1 MAGVWGRQLY
11 GGMVCFWLLYYPF
24 VLALGA
30 LVDPRELVCSQRSLQ
45 FMLPPGQ
52 AGEGSLALTAW
63 DVAGKLHAL
72 QNDSSCGVW
81 VSQAA
86 DGSRTVGASY
96 GGCYVSEWVSDLLA
110 PALGSVLAALPA
122 LMSVG
127 LSPQDGGYLMVVGVE
142 GMAAGGRRALHE
154 EKVLRC
160 PRSLPALD
168 APSPDVCA
176 AIQSQDRLP
185 CASPPIARGVCEEQG
200 CCYNPSDRV
209 KPCYYGNTV
218 TAQCTPDGHFSL
230 VVSRAVTLPPL
241 ILDSVHLANGRGAGC
256 VPVGQNNAFVLF
268 RFPLSACGTTFQ
280 MAGDQGVYENEL
292 VASRDVR
299 TWSLGSITRDSTFR
313 LQVRCSYSISGN
325 FLPLSVQVFTLP
337 PPPGVSQPGP
347 LVLELR
353 IATEQSYG
361 FFYED
366 RDYPVVKLLQDPIYV
381 EVRILQRTDP
391 DLVLVLHQCWATP
404 STNPQQQPQWP
415 ILVDGCP
422 YTGDNYRT
430 QLVPVGATL
439 GLQFPSHHQR
449 FIIRTFTFMES
460 ASQRVLTGPVYLHC
474 SASVCQPS
482 RLEPCTLSC
491 PAGARGKRSS
501 EQHLQDGL
509 SHITSQGPVFLLQ
522 ARQKREVSPELGS
535 SRNTGAAW
543 ILALAGVVL
552 MGALCVM
559 LMAIMQ
565 GRWRKQS
572 L

>member
-1 MAGVWGRQLY
+1 MGHWQESSMAGVWCGLY
-11 GGMVCFWLLYYPF
+11 GGVLCFWLLYCPF
-24 VLALGA
+24 ALALGA
-30 LVDPRELVCSQRSLQ
+30 LGEPKELVCGQRSLQ
-45 FMLPPGQ
+45 FMLHPGQ
-52 AGEGSLALTAW
+52 AGVDSLALTAW
-63 DVAGKLHAL
+63 DTAGKLHAL

-96 GGCYVSEWVSDLLA
+96 AGCYVSEW
-110 PALGSVLAALPA
+110 
-122 LMSVG
+122 
-127 LSPQDGGYLMVVGVE
+127 DGGHLMVVGVE

-176 AIQSQDRLP
+176 AIQSQVRLP
-185 CASPPIARGVCEEQG
+185 CGSPPIARGVCEEQG

-218 TAQCTPDGHFSL
+218 TAQCTPDGQFSL

-268 RFPLSACGTTFQ
+268 RFPLSACGTTFR
-280 MAGDQGVYENEL
+280 MVGDQGVYETEL
-292 VASRDVR
+292 VADRDVK
-299 TWSLGSITRDSTFR
+299 TWTLGSITRDSTFR
-313 LQVRCSYSISGN
+313 LHVRCSYSISGN

-337 PPPGVSQPGP
+337 PPPAVSQPGP
-347 LVLELR
+347 LMLELR
-353 IATEQSYG
+353 IATEQNYGSY
-361 FFYED
+361 YAD
-366 RDYPVVKLLQDPIYV
+366 QDYPVVKVLRDPIYV

-391 DLVLVLHQCWATP
+391 DLVLVLHDCWATP
-404 STNPQQQPQWP
+404 STNPQQQLQWP

-430 QLVPVGATL
+430 QLVPVGAAS

-449 FIIRTFTFMES
+449 FIVRTFTFVES

-491 PAGARGKRSS
+491 PAGARGRRSS

-522 ARQKREVSPELGS
+522 ARLKREVSSELGS
-535 SRNTGAAW
+535 PRNSGAAW
-543 ILALAGVVL
+543 ILALAGVML

-565 GRWRKQS
+565 GRWRNTACEICVIQ
-572 L
+572 

>member
-1 MAGVWGRQLY
+1 MAGVWCECY
-11 GGMVCFWLLYYPF
+11 GGVVCFWLLYCSF
-24 VLALGA
+24 ALG
-30 LVDPRELVCSQRSLQ
+30 DPRELVCGQRSLQ
-45 FMLPPGQ
+45 FMLHPGQ
-52 AGEGSLALTAW
+52 AGVDSLALTAW

-96 GGCYVSEWVSDLLA
+96 AGCYVSEW
-110 PALGSVLAALPA
+110 
-122 LMSVG
+122 
-127 LSPQDGGYLMVVGVE
+127 DGGYLMVVSVE
-142 GMAAGGRRALHE
+142 GMAAGERRALHE

-185 CASPPIARGVCEEQG
+185 CGSSPIDRGVCEEQG

-218 TAQCTPDGHFSL
+218 TAQCTPDGHFFL

-241 ILDSVHLANGRGAGC
+241 ILDSVHLANGHGAGC

-313 LQVRCSYSISGN
+313 LHVRCSYSISGN

-361 FFYED
+361 SFYAD
-366 RDYPVVKLLQDPIYV
+366 RDYPVVKVLQDPIYV
-381 EVRILQRTDP
+381 EVQILQRTDP

-422 YTGDNYRT
+422 YTGDNYHT
-430 QLVPVGATL
+430 QLVPVGATS

-474 SASVCQPS
+474 SASVCRSS
-482 RLEPCTLSC
+482 RLEPCTHSC
-491 PAGARGKRSS
+491 PAGARGRRSS

-522 ARQKREVSPELGS
+522 AKLKREVSPELGS

-543 ILALAGVVL
+543 ILALAGVML

-565 GRWRKQS
+565 GRWRNTACEIHVIQ
-572 L
+572 

>member
-1 MAGVWGRQLY
+1 MGHWQESSMAGVWCGLY
-11 GGMVCFWLLYYPF
+11 GGVLCFWLLYCPF
-24 VLALGA
+24 ALALGA
-30 LVDPRELVCSQRSLQ
+30 LGEPKELVCGQRSLQ
-45 FMLPPGQ
+45 FMLHPGQ
-52 AGEGSLALTAW
+52 AGVDSLALTAW
-63 DVAGKLHAL
+63 DTAGKLHAL

-96 GGCYVSEWVSDLLA
+96 AGCYVSEW
-110 PALGSVLAALPA
+110 
-122 LMSVG
+122 
-127 LSPQDGGYLMVVGVE
+127 DGGHLMVVGVE

-185 CASPPIARGVCEEQG
+185 CGSPPIARGVCEEQG

-218 TAQCTPDGHFSL
+218 TAQCTPDGQFSL

-268 RFPLSACGTTFQ
+268 RFPLSACGTTFR
-280 MAGDQGVYENEL
+280 MVGDQGVYETEL
-292 VASRDVR
+292 VADRDVK
-299 TWSLGSITRDSTFR
+299 TWTLGSITRDSTFR
-313 LQVRCSYSISGN
+313 LHVRCSYSISGN

-337 PPPGVSQPGP
+337 PPPAVSQPGP
-347 LVLELR
+347 LMLELR
-353 IATEQSYG
+353 IATEQNYGSY
-361 FFYED
+361 YAD
-366 RDYPVVKLLQDPIYV
+366 QDYPVVKVLRDPIYV

-391 DLVLVLHQCWATP
+391 DLVLVLHDCWATP

-430 QLVPVGATL
+430 QLVPVGAAS

-449 FIIRTFTFMES
+449 FIVRTFTFVES

-474 SASVCQPS
+474 SASMCWPS
-482 RLEPCTLSC
+482 RLESCTISC
-491 PAGARGKRSS
+491 PAGARGRRSS
-501 EQHLQDGL
+501 EHHPETDL
-509 SHITSQGPVFLLQ
+509 SPITSRGPVFLLQ
-522 ARQKREVSPELGS
+522 GGAE
-535 SRNTGAAW
+535 RNDAVQSFRLPMTAGAPRV
-543 ILALAGVVL
+543 LAVAGVALV
-552 MGALCVM
+552 GALFMILVSAM
-559 LMAIMQ
+559 
-565 GRWRKQS
+565 
-572 L
+572 